1 MKHLLA
7 LALLLSSSIVM
18 ADSPTP
24 EQRIKNFYEQMQNDH
39 NFTQAELDIWFN
51 GVERNQKIIDNM
63 NRPAE
68 KVLTWQE
75 YRNIFMKKDRIAQGV
90 EFWQTHAETLAKAE
104 QEFKVPASL
113 IVGLIG
119 VETRYGRI
127 MGNHDI
133 FRSLYTFAFHYP
145 RRAKFFTKELASFLV
160 LAREQG
166 WQVGQMKGSYAGAM
180 GYGQFMPS
188 SYQMYAVDFDA
199 DGKIQLV
206 DNVNDA
212 IGSVASYI
220 KRHRWQPDGPTVMS
234 VTVKSSAVDKLLTK
248 GMKPDVT
255 LAELAAAGV
264 NVPTDM
270 ADDTKVSFFKL
281 DQGAQQYWLGF
292 QNFYVVSRYN
302 PRVFYTKAVLELA
315 DAIDMSHQAA
325 ISAQQ

>member
-7 LALLLSSSIVM
+7 LTLMVISFTAV

-24 EQRIKNFYEQMQNDH
+24 EQRIKNFYQQMQNDH
-39 NFTQAELDIWFN
+39 NFTQAELDAWFK

-75 YRNIFMKKDRIAQGV
+75 YRNIFMKKDRIEQGTI
-90 EFWQTHAETLAKAE
+90 FWQKHAETLAKAE

-127 MGNHDI
+127 MGSHDI

-160 LAREQG
+160 LARDQG
-166 WQVGQMKGSYAGAM
+166 WQVGEMKGSYAGAM

-188 SYQMYAVDFDA
+188 SYQMYAVDFDG

-206 DNVNDA
+206 DNVKDA
-212 IGSVASYI
+212 IGSVANYI

-234 VTVKSSAVDKLLTK
+234 VTVKSPEVEKLLTK
-248 GMKPDVT
+248 GMKPNRT
-255 LAELAAAGV
+255 LAELSAAGV

-270 ADDTKVSFFKL
+270 AGDTKVSFFKL
-281 DQGAQQYWLGF
+281 DQGEQQYWIGF

-325 ISAQQ
+325 ITTGQ

>member
-7 LALLLSSSIVM
+7 VCLFMTSIITI

-24 EQRIKNFYEQMQNDH
+24 EQRIKNFYQQMQSEH
-39 NFTQAELDIWFN
+39 NFTTAELDAWFN
-51 GVERNQKIIDNM
+51 GVELNQNIIDSM

-75 YRNIFMKKDRIAQGV
+75 YRNIFMKQDRIDQGT
-90 EFWQTHAETLAKAE
+90 EFWQKHADTLKRAE

-127 MGNHDI
+127 MGSHDI

-160 LAREQG
+160 LARDQG
-166 WQVGQMKGSYAGAM
+166 WQVGEMKGSYAGAM

-188 SYQMYAVDFDA
+188 SYQMYAVDFDG

-206 DNVNDA
+206 ANVEDA
-212 IGSVASYI
+212 IGSVANYI

-234 VTVKSSAVDKLLTK
+234 VTVTSSDVDKLLTK
-248 GMKPDVT
+248 GMKPNRT
-255 LAELAAAGV
+255 LDELAAAGV
-264 NVPTDM
+264 NVPKDM
-270 ADDTKVSFFKL
+270 AGDTKVSFFKL
-281 DQGAQQYWLGF
+281 DQGEQQYWLGF

-315 DAIDMSHQAA
+315 DAINASHLAA
-325 ISAQQ
+325 TTTGQ